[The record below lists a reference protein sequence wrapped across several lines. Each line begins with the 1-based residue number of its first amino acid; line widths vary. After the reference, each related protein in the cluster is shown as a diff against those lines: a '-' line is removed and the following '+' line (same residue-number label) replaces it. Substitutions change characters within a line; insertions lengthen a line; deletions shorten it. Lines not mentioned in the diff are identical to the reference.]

1 MKGRACVLC
10 IAVIALGCGT
20 PDLVVLGRGASADA
34 SVAGGRV
41 LGFVLV
47 DVASGLDLKTLAD
60 GDTID
65 TRPMP
70 VTIRAIVEPLD
81 PGSVVFEL
89 DGQAVRTEENP
100 PWAIAGNDRVTG
112 RFFVWTVAAGTHR
125 VKAIPHGAPG
135 GQGVAGI
142 SLEETFVIL

>member
-1 MKGRACVLC
+1 MKGWACALFLTGMV
-10 IAVIALGCGT
+10 LGCGA
-20 PDLVVLGRGASADA
+20 PDLVVLGRGASGDA

-47 DVASGLDLKTLAD
+47 DVASGVDLRTLAD

-89 DGQAVRTEENP
+89 DGHAVRTEENP
-100 PWAIAGNDRVTG
+100 PWAIAGNDPVTG
-112 RFFVWTVAAGTHR
+112 KFFVWTVAAGPHR

-142 SLEETFVIL
+142 SLEETFTIL